1 MRSIR
6 YVEIENFKIFGEK
19 IRVDLGHPAVLIG
32 PNNAGKT
39 SVIQALALW
48 SRGVQAW
55 YTKKGQPRK
64 KDTRE
69 RIAAGINR
77 LSILEVPVSENRF
90 LWNRMQ
96 VRKGN
101 APIRLTVNV
110 GVEHGGL
117 VKDCCMEFT
126 VRDSEVLYCRPSE
139 ETLKDDALIAYA
151 GSIPFHLLYPMSGIE
166 TVETLVPEG
175 RVNVL
180 LGQGQTAQVLRNLCY
195 KVVENDKDKKTADWD
210 RVSHL
215 IEKLFGVEL
224 GKPSLDEKRGEL
236 VVRYRQPDTDADMDI
251 ALAGRGFQQML
262 LILAYLYTNK
272 GSVLLIDEPDAHLEV
287 LRQKQVYEMLKDV
300 AAENNSQVVVA
311 THSEVILD
319 DAIETNLTLLIN
331 GTAADLA
338 TMQDV
343 RNSLRTFGVEHY
355 YKARVCPQI
364 LYVEGSTDFDTLKA
378 LAAKL
383 KHPAFEVLTG
393 RINYYYTRNIV
404 PANTLEN
411 RLERL
416 GGAFQEDIKRH
427 FHAMKRLVPEFK
439 GLAILDRDARDL
451 SDESGEGLNILYWQR
466 YEIENYYIIPDLIL
480 KFVTSVFDHEGSL
493 FTESSVNAMREV
505 LNDRLLEK
513 VFNGDRQQLD
523 EYNKASASLQKTLLM
538 NLKMSEFAEGVFE
551 EFARRQRQPVLLRKG
566 EYCQMLEHV
575 ASGDMPSEVTE
586 KLDRLSEHFK
596 NLVVLD
602 TKKLLRR
609 G

>member
-1 MRSIR
+1 MRNIR
-6 YVEIENFKIFGEK
+6 YVEVENFKTFGCK
-19 IRVDLGHPAVLIG
+19 IHVDLGHPAVLIG

-39 SVIQALALW
+39 SVIQALAMW

-55 YTKKGQPRK
+55 YARKGQPRN
-64 KDTRE
+64 KDARE

-77 LSILEVPVSENRF
+77 LNILEVPVSETRF
-90 LWNRMQ
+90 LWNRMR

-101 APIRLTVNV
+101 TPIRLTVNV
-110 GVEHGGL
+110 GIEYGGK
-117 VKDCCMEFT
+117 VKDCRMEFT
-126 VRDSEVLYCRPSE
+126 QRDNEIIYCRPCA
-139 ETLKDDALIAYA
+139 ETLKDDALIAHA
-151 GSIPFHLLYPMSGIE
+151 GTIPFHLLYPMSGIE
-166 TVETLVPEG
+166 TVETLVTEG

-195 KVVENDKDKKTADWD
+195 KVVENDKEKGTTDWD
-210 RVSHL
+210 RISHL
-215 IEKLFGVEL
+215 IEKLFGVDL
-224 GKPSLDEKRGEL
+224 DTPRLDEKRGEL

-262 LILAYLYTNK
+262 LILAYLHTHK

-300 AAENNSQVVVA
+300 AVANDSQVVVA

-355 YKARVCPQI
+355 YKARVCPRI
-364 LYVEGSTDFDTLKA
+364 LYIEGSTDFDTLKT

-383 KHPAFEVLTG
+383 KHPALDVLSG

-404 PANTLEN
+404 PADTLDN
-411 RLERL
+411 RLDRL

-427 FHAMKRLVPEFK
+427 FNAMKRLVPEFK
-439 GLAILDRDARDL
+439 GLALLDGDARSL
-451 SDESGEGLNILYWQR
+451 QDEITPGLDILYWQQ
-466 YEIENYYIIPDLIL
+466 YEIENYYITPDLIL
-480 KFVTSVFDHEGSL
+480 KYVTSVFDKEGGL
-493 FTESSVNAMREV
+493 FTKSSVIALRTV
-505 LNDRLLEK
+505 LDERLLET
-513 VFNGDRQQLD
+513 VFNDDRQQLD
-523 EYNKASASLQKTLLM
+523 EYKKASSSLQKTLLK

-551 EFARRQRQPVLLRKG
+551 KFAQCQKQPVLLRKG
-566 EYCQMLEHV
+566 EYYLMLAHV
-575 ASGDMPSEVTE
+575 TPTDIPEEVTK
-586 KLDRLSEHFK
+586 KLDRLAIHFK
-596 NLVVLD
+596 GIA
-602 TKKLLRR
+602 T
-609 G
+609 

>member
-1 MRSIR
+1 MRNIR
-6 YVEIENFKIFGEK
+6 YVEIENFKTFENK

-39 SVIQALALW
+39 SVIQALAMW

-55 YTKKGQPRK
+55 YERKGKPRQ
-64 KDTRE
+64 KDARE
-69 RIAAGINR
+69 RLAAGINR
-77 LSILEVPVSENRF
+77 LNILEVPVSETRF
-90 LWNRMQ
+90 LWNRMR

-101 APIRLTVNV
+101 TPIRMTVNV
-110 GVEHGGL
+110 GVEHSGM
-117 VKDCCMEFT
+117 VKDCRMEFT
-126 VRDSEVLYCRPSE
+126 QRDNEIIYCRPCA
-139 ETLKDDALIAYA
+139 ETLKDDALIAHA
-151 GSIPFHLLYPMSGIE
+151 GNIPFHLLYPMSGIE
-166 TVETLVPEG
+166 TVETLVTEG

-195 KVVENDKDKKTADWD
+195 KVVENDKEKGTTDWD
-210 RVSHL
+210 HVSHL
-215 IEKLFGVEL
+215 IEKLFGVGL
-224 GKPSLDEKRGEL
+224 GTPRLDEKRGEL
-236 VVRYRQPDTDADMDI
+236 VVRYCQSDTDADMDI

-262 LILAYLYTNK
+262 LILAYLYSHK

-300 AAENNSQVVVA
+300 AAANNSQVVVA

-355 YKARVCPQI
+355 YKARVCPRI

-383 KHPAFEVLTG
+383 KHPALDVLSG

-404 PANTLEN
+404 PSDTLDN
-411 RLERL
+411 RLDRL
-416 GGAFQEDIKRH
+416 GGAFQDDIKRH
-427 FHAMKRLVPEFK
+427 FNAMKRLVPEFK
-439 GLAILDRDARDL
+439 GLALLDGDARGL
-451 SDESGEGLNILYWQR
+451 PDESTTGLDILYWQR
-466 YEIENYYIIPDLIL
+466 YEIENYYITPDLIL
-480 KFVTSVFDHEGSL
+480 KYVACVFDREGGL
-493 FTESSVNAMREV
+493 FTESSVTALRTV
-505 LNDRLLEK
+505 LDERLLET

-523 EYNKASASLQKTLLM
+523 EYKKASSSLQKTLLK

-551 EFARRQRQPVLLRKG
+551 EFARRQKQPILLRKG
-566 EYCQMLEHV
+566 EYYLMLEH
-575 ASGDMPSEVTE
+575 AAPIDIPEEVTK
-586 KLDRLSEHFK
+586 KLDRLGQHFAG
-596 NLVVLD
+596 VV
-602 TKKLLRR
+602 
-609 G
+609 GSNAQE

>member
-1 MRSIR
+1 MRGIC
-6 YVEIENFKIFGEK
+6 YVEIENFKIFGGK
-19 IRVDLGHPAVLIG
+19 IHVDLGHPAVLIG

-55 YTKKGQPRK
+55 YERKGQPRQK
-64 KDTRE
+64 EKRE
-69 RIAAGINR
+69 RVAAGINR

-90 LWNRMQ
+90 LWNRMR
-96 VRKGN
+96 VRKDN
-101 APIRLTVNV
+101 TPIRLTVNV
-110 GVEHGGL
+110 GVEHIGL
-117 VKDCCMEFT
+117 VKDCRMEFT
-126 VRDSEVLYCRPSE
+126 VRDSEVLYCRPCE
-139 ETLKDDALIAYA
+139 ETLKDDALIAHA
-151 GSIPFHLLYPMSGIE
+151 SSIPFHLLYPMSGIE

-180 LGQGQTAQVLRNLCY
+180 LGQGQTAQVLRNLCF
-195 KVVENDKDKKTADWD
+195 KVVENDKEKKTADWD
-210 RVSHL
+210 RISLL
-215 IEKLFGVEL
+215 IQKLFGVAL
-224 GKPSLDEKRGEL
+224 GKPRLDEKRGEL

-338 TMQDV
+338 TMQNV

-355 YKARVCPQI
+355 YKARVCPRI

-383 KHPAFEVLTG
+383 KHPALEVLAG
-393 RINYYYTRNIV
+393 RINYYYTRNVV
-404 PANTLEN
+404 PADTLDN
-411 RLERL
+411 RLERA
-416 GGAFQEDIKRH
+416 GGSYQGDFKRH
-427 FHAMKRLVPEFK
+427 FHAMKSLVPEFK
-439 GLAILDRDARDL
+439 GLAILDGDARDL
-451 SDESGEGLNILYWQR
+451 SDESSEGLDILYWQR
-466 YEIENYYIIPDLIL
+466 YEIENYYITPDLIL
-480 KFVTSVFDHEGSL
+480 KFVIGVFDQEGGL
-493 FTESSVNAMREV
+493 FTKSNVNAMREV
-505 LNDRLLEK
+505 LDEHLLRK
-513 VFNGDRQQLD
+513 VFAGDRQQLD
-523 EYNKASASLQKTLLM
+523 EYKKASASLQKTLLK

-551 EFARRQRQPVLLRKG
+551 EFARRQKQPVLLRKG
-566 EYCQMLEHV
+566 EYCRMLEHV
-575 ASGDMPSEVTE
+575 ASGDLPSEVTE
-586 KLDRLSEHFK
+586 KLDRLAEHFK
-596 NLVVLD
+596 DIVVLD
-602 TKKLLRR
+602 TQKLS
-609 G
+609 GME

>member
-1 MRSIR
+1 MRGIR
-6 YVEIENFKIFGEK
+6 YVEIENFKIFGGK
-19 IRVDLGHPAVLIG
+19 IHVDLGHPAVLIG

-39 SVIQALALW
+39 SVVQALALW

-55 YTKKGQPRK
+55 YDRKGQPRQK
-64 KDTRE
+64 EVRE
-69 RIAAGINR
+69 RVAAGINR
-77 LSILEVPVSENRF
+77 LSILEVPVSETRS
-90 LWNRMQ
+90 LWNQMR

-101 APIRLTVNV
+101 TPICLTINV
-110 GVEHGGL
+110 GIEHGGL
-117 VKDCCMEFT
+117 VKACRMEFT
-126 VRDSEVLYCRPSE
+126 VRDSEVLYCRPCE

-195 KVVENDKDKKTADWD
+195 KVVENDKEKKTADWD
-210 RVSHL
+210 CISRL
-215 IEKLFGVEL
+215 IKKLFGVEL

-236 VVRYRQPDTDADMDI
+236 IVHYRQPDTDSDMDI

-355 YKARVCPQI
+355 YKARVCPRI
-364 LYVEGSTDFDTLKA
+364 LYIEGSTDFDTIKA
-378 LAAKL
+378 LAVKI
-383 KHPAFEVLTG
+383 KHPALEALTG
-393 RINYYYTRNIV
+393 RINYYYTRNIM
-404 PANTLEN
+404 PANTLDN
-411 RLERL
+411 RLERA
-416 GGAFQEDIKRH
+416 GGAYQGDFKRH
-427 FHAMKRLVPEFK
+427 FYAMKSLVPEFK
-439 GLAILDRDARDL
+439 GLAILDGDARDL
-451 SDESGEGLNILYWQR
+451 PDESVEGLDVLYWKR
-466 YEIENYYIIPDLIL
+466 YEIENYYITPDLIL
-480 KFVTSVFDHEGSL
+480 KFVAGVFYREDGL
-493 FTESSVNAMREV
+493 FTESSVKAMREV
-505 LNDRLLEK
+505 MDERLLEK
-513 VFNGDRQQLD
+513 VFAGDRQQLD
-523 EYNKASASLQKTLLM
+523 EYTKASASLQKTLLK

-551 EFARRQRQPVLLRKG
+551 EFARRQMQPVLLRKG
-566 EYCQMLEHV
+566 EYCQMIELVE
-575 ASGDMPSEVTE
+575 SGDIAVEVTE
-586 KLDRLSEHFK
+586 KLNRLAEHFK
-596 NLVVLD
+596 DIVVLD
-602 TKKLLRR
+602 TQKLSKME
-609 G
+609 